1 MNKGKAF
8 EKDFQE
14 AAKNDELFVLRLH
27 DTSLSWQHE
36 KTSRFQPENPCDF
49 LIYELPNLFAIECKS
64 TCYKSLTIQRDIK
77 DKTSKMIKAHQINSL
92 VNFAQQEG
100 VFAGFLFNFRDDE
113 DISNNV
119 TYWLSI
125 QNFSKFL
132 CENDKQSINKL
143 DCIQYGAVI
152 IEQKIKRTHY
162 TYNIKKMLEDIR
174 KEEIE

>member
-36 KTSRFQPENPCDF
+36 ETSRFQPENPCDF
-49 LIYELPNLFAIECKS
+49 LVYKLPNLFAIECKS

-92 VNFAQQEG
+92 VKFAQQDG

-113 DISNNV
+113 DILNNV

-132 CENDKQSINKL
+132 YENNKQSINKL
-143 DCIQYGAVI
+143 DCIQYGAII

>member
-77 DKTSKMIKAHQINSL
+77 DKASKMIKAH
-92 VNFAQQEG
+92 
-100 VFAGFLFNFRDDE
+100 
-113 DISNNV
+113 
-119 TYWLSI
+119 
-125 QNFSKFL
+125 
-132 CENDKQSINKL
+132 
-143 DCIQYGAVI
+143 
-152 IEQKIKRTHY
+152 
-162 TYNIKKMLEDIR
+162 
-174 KEEIE
+174 

>member
-1 MNKGKAF
+1 
-8 EKDFQE
+8 
-14 AAKNDELFVLRLH
+14 
-27 DTSLSWQHE
+27 
-36 KTSRFQPENPCDF
+36 
-49 LIYELPNLFAIECKS
+49 
-64 TCYKSLTIQRDIK
+64 
-77 DKTSKMIKAHQINSL
+77 MIKAHQINSL
-92 VNFAQQEG
+92 VKFAQQEG
-100 VFAGFLFNFRDDE
+100 VFAGFLFNFRDGE

-143 DCIQYGAVI
+143 DCIEYGAII

>member
-49 LIYELPNLFAIECKS
+49 LVYELPNLFAIECKS

-77 DKTSKMIKAHQINSL
+77 DKTSKMIKAHQMLNRKGYLL
-92 VNFAQQEG
+92 VFY
-100 VFAGFLFNFRDDE
+100 L
-113 DISNNV
+113 I
-119 TYWLSI
+119 
-125 QNFSKFL
+125 
-132 CENDKQSINKL
+132 
-143 DCIQYGAVI
+143 
-152 IEQKIKRTHY
+152 
-162 TYNIKKMLEDIR
+162 LEMMKTFQIM
-174 KEEIE
+174 